1 MIKKEKLVAKLR
13 VMFSERRKIVLLDS
27 ILLLR
32 AIVTSIRIFRR
43 KFAIYSP
50 YAIVSNRILAVLFQ
64 WNIIQYTSSI

>member
-27 ILLLR
+27 ILLLG

-43 KFAIYSP
+43 KFAIYSA

-64 WNIIQYTSSI
+64 WNIIQCTSSI